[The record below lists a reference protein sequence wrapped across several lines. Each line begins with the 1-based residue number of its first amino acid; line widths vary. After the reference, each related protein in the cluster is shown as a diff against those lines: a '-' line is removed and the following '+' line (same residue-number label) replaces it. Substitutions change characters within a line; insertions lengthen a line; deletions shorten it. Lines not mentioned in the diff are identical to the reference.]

1 MDAVRATGATLALLV
16 ILTRNW
22 EVRQI
27 RYEQRRTEKERAHDA
42 MILGQLIS

>member
-27 RYEQRRTEKERAHDA
+27 RYEQRRTEMEHAYDA
-42 MILGQLIS
+42 MVLGHLIS

>member
-1 MDAVRATGATLALLV
+1 MDAVRVTGATLALLI

-27 RYEQRRTEKERAHDA
+27 RYEQRQTEREHAYDA
-42 MILGQLIS
+42 MVLEQLIS